1 MIETPQ
7 VVQAAPQLMASIRL
21 NVGWSEMRQVMGP
34 GLSEVRA
41 VAAAQG
47 IAATGVWFTHHFRQP
62 TDTLDFEICLPVAA
76 RVKPEGRVKP
86 GELPAATVARTVYR
100 GGYEG
105 LGAAWGEFTAWIRTN
120 GHKANADF
128 WERYV
133 AGPESSADPADWRT
147 ELNRPLIA

>member
-7 VVQAAPQLMASIRL
+7 VAQTAPQLMASIRL
-21 NVGWSEMRQVMGP
+21 SVGWSEMRHVMGP

-47 IAATGVWFTHHFRQP
+47 IAAAGAWFTHHFRSP
-62 TDTLDFEICLPVAA
+62 TDTLDFEICLPVAT

-86 GELPAATVARTVYR
+86 GELPASTVARTVCR

-105 LGAAWGEFTAWIRTN
+105 LGAAWGEFAAWIKAN
-120 GHKANADF
+120 GHNTGADF